1 MSNLLN
7 SNKPKRKLL
16 DRGAKITPE
25 KQFDIAEI
33 EPATNKLAIAKEEEK
48 VEKKAEKKATP
59 KRRNAQDITSVRVT
73 KSTRN
78 KLNAL
83 IQMGKA
89 DSVDVM
95 IDILLDEYI
104 DNTLVKD
111 EKKTYGIVLGIIQN
125 RDN

>member
-7 SNKPKRKLL
+7 SNKPRKKLL

-33 EPATNKLAIAKEEEK
+33 EPATNKPAIAQEEK
-48 VEKKAEKKATP
+48 VEKKVKEKATP

-111 EKKTYGIVLGIIQN
+111 EKKTYVCTGFNSALPN
-125 RDN
+125 

>member
-7 SNKPKRKLL
+7 NGQPKKKLL
-16 DRGAKITPE
+16 QRGAKIEPD
-25 KQFDIAEI
+25 KQFNLSEI
-33 EPATNKLAIAKEEEK
+33 EEVVDEPVKEAKK
-48 VEKKAEKKATP
+48 VEVKVAQ
-59 KRRNAQDITSVRVT
+59 KRRNTQDITSVRVT
-73 KSTRN
+73 KATRN

-89 DSVDVM
+89 DNVDLL

-111 EKKTYGIVLGIIQN
+111 EKKTYNIVLDIIQK

>member
-7 SNKPKRKLL
+7 SNKPKKKLL
-16 DRGAKITPE
+16 ERGAKITPE
-25 KQFDIAEI
+25 QQFNLDEI
-33 EPATNKLAIAKEEEK
+33 EVANEPKTAPEESKK
-48 VEKKAEKKATP
+48 VEAKAIP
-59 KRRNAQDITSVRVT
+59 KQRNSQNITSVRVT
-73 KSTRN
+73 KATRN

-89 DSVDVM
+89 DNVDIL

-111 EKKTYGIVLGIIQN
+111 EKKTYGIVLNIIQKRGN
-125 RDN
+125 

>member
-1 MSNLLN
+1 MSDLLN
-7 SNKPKRKLL
+7 NNRTKKKLL
-16 DRGAKITPE
+16 ERGAKITPE
-25 KQFDIAEI
+25 KQFNLE
-33 EPATNKLAIAKEEEK
+33 EVEVAKEPETAQKEVKK
-48 VEKKAEKKATP
+48 VETKATP

-73 KSTRN
+73 KGTRN

-89 DSVDVM
+89 DNVDIL

-111 EKKTYGIVLGIIQN
+111 EKKTYGIVLDIIQK

>member
-33 EPATNKLAIAKEEEK
+33 EPANKQAIAQEEK
-48 VEKKAEKKATP
+48 VEKKAIP

-89 DSVDVM
+89 DNVDVL

>member
-7 SNKPKRKLL
+7 NNQPKKKLL
-16 DRGAKITPE
+16 ERGAKITPE
-25 KQFDIAEI
+25 KQFNLGEI
-33 EPATNKLAIAKEEEK
+33 EEAVEPAKVKEAKK
-48 VEKKAEKKATP
+48 VEVKATQ
-59 KRRNAQDITSVRVT
+59 KRRNSQDITSVRVT
-73 KSTRN
+73 KATRN

-89 DSVDVM
+89 DNVDIL

-111 EKKTYGIVLGIIQN
+111 EKKTYGIVLDIIQK

>member
-7 SNKPKRKLL
+7 SRQPKKKLL
-16 DRGAKITPE
+16 DRGPKINPAQ
-25 KQFDIAEI
+25 QFTLDEIAEDK
-33 EPATNKLAIAKEEEK
+33 EQKAKQEPKVEAKPAT
-48 VEKKAEKKATP
+48 KA
-59 KRRNAQDITSVRVT
+59 KRRTPAEITSVRVT
-73 KSTRN
+73 KNTRN

-89 DSVDVM
+89 ESVDVL

-104 DNTLVKD
+104 DSTLVKD
-111 EKKTYGIVLGIIQN
+111 EKKTFDIVVDIIKK

>member
-7 SNKPKRKLL
+7 NNKPKRKLL

-33 EPATNKLAIAKEEEK
+33 EPAPNKLAIAQEEK
-48 VEKKAEKKATP
+48 EAKKVEKKATP
-59 KRRNAQDITSVRVT
+59 KRRNVQDITSVRVT